1 MSNDGNVTIDREP
14 CFEARNFL
22 ESDFP
27 EIFLA
32 GLGCILLNIIFFLSW
47 VREIIKVGCVSR
59 LVYHLKEHARFII
72 FNLVMN
78 HFARTQT
85 RTCSK

>member
-47 VREIIKVGCVSR
+47 VREIIKVGCVFPMVVVSI
-59 LVYHLKEHARFII
+59 LPHEEFGPNYHRKYAPHVN
-72 FNLVMN
+72 NL
-78 HFARTQT
+78 
-85 RTCSK
+85 

>member
-47 VREIIKVGCVSR
+47 VREI
-59 LVYHLKEHARFII
+59 
-72 FNLVMN
+72 
-78 HFARTQT
+78 
-85 RTCSK
+85 TCK

>member
-22 ESDFP
+22 ESDYP

-47 VREIIKVGCVSR
+47 VREIIKWVTSSR
-59 LVYHLKEHARFII
+59 WSLVLYYPMTHGP
-72 FNLVMN
+72 
-78 HFARTQT
+78 
-85 RTCSK
+85 

>member
-47 VREIIKVGCVSR
+47 VREIIKVVCVFLMV
-59 LVYHLKEHARFII
+59 LVSILPHKEFGLNYHWKDTPHVY
-72 FNLVMN
+72 NL
-78 HFARTQT
+78 
-85 RTCSK
+85 

>member
-47 VREIIKVGCVSR
+47 VREIIKWVTSSR
-59 LVYHLKEHARFII
+59 WSLVLYYPMTHGP
-72 FNLVMN
+72 
-78 HFARTQT
+78 
-85 RTCSK
+85 